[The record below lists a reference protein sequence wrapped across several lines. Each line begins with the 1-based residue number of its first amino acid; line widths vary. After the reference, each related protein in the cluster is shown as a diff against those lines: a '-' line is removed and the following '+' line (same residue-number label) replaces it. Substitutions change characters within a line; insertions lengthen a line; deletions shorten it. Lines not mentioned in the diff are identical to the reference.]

1 LCLNFW
7 RHISAIAG
15 LLERCVEPIVPFSDI
30 SDVLP
35 QRIRDKITIIKSRRL
50 RRNDVTEEDEQR
62 MKAGGRQAVEDRLDT
77 EDCAYGPVIQEL
89 DTKQTER
96 QRHGEGSSLR
106 IPGAVV
112 VDPHVRR
119 LAELSGLTTSENA
132 VWLMVV
138 AVKEYAKSLID
149 FTISSTNAV
158 EAGQLPPRLNT
169 RVPALPRKRTASDGA
184 GESRHTKRLKCIS
197 SIDLHSV
204 ASNLPLSG
212 QALGGCLSR
221 ETFERG
227 LFMTY
232 DRSSVIGEN
241 AFTDLKSFIIASV
254 TPSHS
259 KRLKV
264 EPPKP
269 TIKTSTDE
277 ALKGRKSPSVRGLGR
292 GAKDLAA
299 LKARAGQISS
309 IPSADLPTGSS
320 TESTP
325 AVSSVKEQTNTVTK
339 LGATQ
344 TNKLVAQGASDTAPQ
359 MSETKTDLST
369 TTKSTPI
376 VPATSKAIEQQPLT
390 KTDESDIDATDPV
403 ESKQQSLAQRRGKGH
418 GVKSLAAMRARS
430 ATSTELLG
438 ATQQVAAS
446 EPAETQEQFSAMDT
460 IAPGAKVV
468 ENELSSTEKVPK
480 QPVEESATPEKKE
493 SEVMPEQRPRL
504 ESAIEEVVVVRRP
517 SAEKR
522 KASIDHGMSDA
533 KVQRPEPSESQT
545 ASKAPASAPSSD
557 GPATT
562 KVEAPEISNDPANP
576 EDTVRVPSANK
587 AEAELKAVTAKAP
600 AGAEGTV
607 TTTAAAPETT
617 VSVQQSASSAPPT
630 EPCVSAAAAVE
641 SKTTTES
648 KSGDAVTTTASGEPN
663 KTPGEAETTKTYAS
677 EDELFR

>member
-1 LCLNFW
+1 
-7 RHISAIAG
+7 
-15 LLERCVEPIVPFSDI
+15 VPLSDI

-35 QRIRDKITIIKSRRL
+35 QRIRDKITIIESRRL
-50 RRNDVTEEDEQR
+50 RRNDVTEEDELR
-62 MKAGGRQAVEDRLDT
+62 MKAVGRQAVEDRPDT

-106 IPGAVV
+106 IPGAVA

-227 LFMTY
+227 LYMTY

-309 IPSADLPTGSS
+309 KPSADLPTGSS
-320 TESTP
+320 TESTQ
-325 AVSSVKEQTNTVTK
+325 AVSSVKEQTDTVTT

-344 TNKLVAQGASDTAPQ
+344 TSKLVAKGASDTALQ
-359 MSETKTDLST
+359 TSETKTDLST
-369 TTKSTPI
+369 TKSTPI
-376 VPATSKAIEQQPLT
+376 VAATSKAIEQQPLA
-390 KTDESDIDATDPV
+390 KTDESDIDATDPS

-446 EPAETQEQFSAMDT
+446 EPAETQEQFPAMDA

-468 ENELSSTEKVPK
+468 ENELSSTEKVTK

-493 SEVMPEQRPRL
+493 AEVMPEQIPRL

-522 KASIDHGMSDA
+522 KASIDPGKSDA

-557 GPATT
+557 GPATK

-587 AEAELKAVTAKAP
+587 ADAELKTVTAKAP
-600 AGAEGTV
+600 TGAEGTV

-648 KSGDAVTTTASGEPN
+648 KSGDAVRTTASGEPN

>member
-1 LCLNFW
+1 
-7 RHISAIAG
+7 
-15 LLERCVEPIVPFSDI
+15 
-30 SDVLP
+30 
-35 QRIRDKITIIKSRRL
+35 
-50 RRNDVTEEDEQR
+50 
-62 MKAGGRQAVEDRLDT
+62 MKAGGKQDDRLDIGN
-77 EDCAYGPVIQEL
+77 CAYGPVIQEL
-89 DTKQTER
+89 NTKQTER
-96 QRHGEGSSLR
+96 QRHGEGCSLR
-106 IPGAVV
+106 IPGAIV

-158 EAGQLPPRLNT
+158 EAGQLPPRLNA
-169 RVPALPRKRTASDGA
+169 RVPGKRAASDSGSTNP
-184 GESRHTKRLKCIS
+184 GESRHKRLKCIS

-212 QALGGCLSR
+212 QTLGGCLSR

-227 LFMTY
+227 LHLTY

-254 TPSHS
+254 TPSNS

-269 TIKTSTDE
+269 TMKTSTDE

-309 IPSADLPTGSS
+309 NPSTDIPTGS
-320 TESTP
+320 TESTQV
-325 AVSSVKEQTNTVTK
+325 ASSVKEQANTVTK

-344 TNKLVAQGASDTAPQ
+344 TSKVVAQGASDTAPQ
-359 MSETKTDLST
+359 TSETKPDLSKT
-369 TTKSTPI
+369 SKSIPI
-376 VPATSKAIEQQPLT
+376 VPGTSKASEQQPGVM
-390 KTDESDIDATDPV
+390 TDESGIDAADPT

-446 EPAETQEQFSAMDT
+446 EPAETEQLPATDT
-460 IAPGAKVV
+460 VGAGVLEDESTSTAKVAK
-468 ENELSSTEKVPK
+468 E
-480 QPVEESATPEKKE
+480 PVEKCAAPEKKDGEATPEQK
-493 SEVMPEQRPRL
+493 PRL
-504 ESAIEEVVVVRRP
+504 ESAIEEIVVVRRL

-522 KASIDHGMSDA
+522 KASVVDVNVPENDPGKSDT
-533 KVQRPEPSESQT
+533 KLQI
-545 ASKAPASAPSSD
+545 SAPSASPAASTAPAYD
-557 GPATT
+557 GTA
-562 KVEAPEISNDPANP
+562 KQKGEAPEISIDPANP
-576 EDTVRVPSANK
+576 KEKTLVPSTAN
-587 AEAELKAVTAKAP
+587 AEVEQKTVIADVPT
-600 AGAEGTV
+600 GSEGTRA
-607 TTTAAAPETT
+607 TTAAAPEMPVT
-617 VSVQQSASSAPPT
+617 VLQSASSAPQTDPSVV
-630 EPCVSAAAAVE
+630 EVAAVE
-641 SKTTTES
+641 STATSES
-648 KSGDAVTTTASGEPN
+648 KSGDTASGVEPS
-663 KTPGEAETTKTYAS
+663 KTPGEAETAKKYAS
-677 EDELFR
+677 EEELFR